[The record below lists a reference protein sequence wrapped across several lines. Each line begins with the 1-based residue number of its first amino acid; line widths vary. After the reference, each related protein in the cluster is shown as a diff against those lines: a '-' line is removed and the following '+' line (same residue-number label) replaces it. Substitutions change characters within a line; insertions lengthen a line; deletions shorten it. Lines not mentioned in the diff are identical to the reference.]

1 MKKETLTVKTN
12 VIGTV
17 TYRNAD
23 GDLHNPHG
31 LAVIYANGHKEHYI
45 NDNLHNENGPAM
57 VCADGSK
64 RYYINGRLHN
74 PNGPAVV
81 KTSGYKEY
89 YINGEL
95 HNENGPAIV
104 WTGGDKSYYIN
115 GKRLTKSEFKTWQA
129 QQTAPLHNK
138 TATID
143 GIEYTLTA
151 K

>member
-64 RYYINGRLHN
+64 RYYINGKLHN

-81 KTSGYKEY
+81 CADGSKEY
-89 YINGEL
+89 WL
-95 HNENGPAIV
+95 
-104 WTGGDKSYYIN
+104 K
-115 GKRLTKSEFKTWQA
+115 GKRSTETKFKAWQA
-129 QQTAPLHNK
+129 QQSPPLHNK

-143 GIEYTLTA
+143 GVEYTLTA